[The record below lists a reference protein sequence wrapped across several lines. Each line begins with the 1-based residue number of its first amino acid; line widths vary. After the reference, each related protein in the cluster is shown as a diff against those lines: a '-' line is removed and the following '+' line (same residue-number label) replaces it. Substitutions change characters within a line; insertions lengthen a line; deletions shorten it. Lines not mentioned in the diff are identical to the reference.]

1 MNKRKAVISG
11 EHRGYRNL
19 QTPSINKGGILWKRD
34 TAFEVLPIC
43 VHLFL
48 VNHIVEQINRVSYL
62 YESMALTLST
72 TSAAFSA

>member
-11 EHRGYRNL
+11 ELRGYRNL
-19 QTPSINKGGILWKRD
+19 QTPSINKGDILCKGD
-34 TAFEVLPIC
+34 TAFEVLPIG

-48 VNHIVEQINRVSYL
+48 VNSIVVKINRASYF